1 MKTYND
7 RSIKE
12 VLGDFV
18 GGHKRIQR
26 GVRNVEL
33 RKIWRN
39 QMGEMI
45 DRYTTNIKFYDGT
58 VTIYLSSAP
67 LRQELSLSTKR
78 IIDVLNEGLG
88 PDIIKKIVLR

>member
-33 RKIWRN
+33 RNIWRTA
-39 QMGEMI
+39 MGEMI
-45 DRYTTNIKFYDGT
+45 DRYTDSIKFYDGT

-78 IIDVLNEGLG
+78 IIEVLNEGLG
-88 PDIIKKIVLR
+88 QSSVQKIVLR